1 MATLQELLAGDLGA
15 SVTTKTASYDAY
27 SDEDAQI
34 EKIAAELGL
43 FNDSVKVASGSG
55 EYGDEEEEDESGE
68 EKKPKEE
75 HEKKGRDMN
84 GLYESFFPEDE
95 LGGVEKVGMDK
106 VAAYEETLGARSH
119 DYFTARFNARLEKFA
134 ADSISE
140 SDHPKAQL
148 PNNKAGGSAAI
159 DTTPQYT
166 DEISAENGP
175 AVVGQEHQVKQAAY
189 RKAWLMS
196 QLEG

>member
-1 MATLQELLAGDLGA
+1 MATLQELLAKDLGV
-15 SVTTKTASYDAY
+15 SVTTKTASYDAA

-43 FNDSVKVASGSG
+43 FNDSVKVASDS
-55 EYGDEEEEDESGE
+55 DEDEDESGE
-68 EKKPKEE
+68 EKKPVEE
-75 HEKKGRDMN
+75 QEKKGHDMS

-95 LGGVEKVGMDK
+95 LGVEKVAMDK
-106 VAAYEETLGARSH
+106 VAAYEEALGARSH
-119 DYFTARFNARLEKFA
+119 DYFTARFSARLEKFA

-140 SDHPKAQL
+140 SSHPVSQFR
-148 PNNKAGGSAAI
+148 NNKAGGSASI
-159 DTTPQYT
+159 DTTSHFT
-166 DEISAENGP
+166 DEISAENGQ
-175 AVVGQEHQVKQAAY
+175 AVVGREEQVKQAAY